1 MMTKGFSTSFE
12 KKSFLEIYNEIK
24 TNLLLIESNYQ
35 LSNYR
40 DTNFIVSNEV
50 LINFIDKKKKQFYHQ
65 NNLNQWVEFLSLGAE
80 HYFEQKPLV
89 YVGLKNQ
96 NPEKYQI
103 ILEKN
108 NQQAFNYWQR
118 IINLDLEFLLKS
130 KKKENYTHYTP
141 VFKAK
146 ILFKAFKMHRYGF
159 QVKLISA
166 KDFYRI
172 YETYEPF
179 FKKKMRYGTDWRKN
193 LFLYAYQN
201 NKKALFK
208 QLSDDQSF
216 VKNEFYYK
224 TLFNLMRFKESK
236 DKQQQYTAFKKI
248 ITDTKTEDTFNA
260 SLSDKYYNLA
270 NEAAYHLHENFKTRS
285 FLLLSDNENDLYQAI
300 DFYNKAIELG
310 ENIHESLYNKGL
322 IYIKLGEYIK
332 GGFYLKEALAKRT
345 HYKVLYALGLNYMK
359 FRNYKEA
366 YLFLKEAS
374 YHKKTPQ
381 LYNNLAI
388 CRLKANTSA
397 NFFSSNDLTPLEY
410 INLAIEMD
418 QRNFIFYKTK
428 ALVYKAK
435 KDDKKHRQFMSK
447 ARQVLNLIGKDDY
460 AFFQKQQMLISTN
473 KIPKIL
479 STEIKKIKNTL
490 KKK

>member
-1 MMTKGFSTSFE
+1 MMTKGFSKPLE
-12 KKSFLEIYNEIK
+12 RKSFLEVYNEIK
-24 TNLLLIESNYQ
+24 TNLFLMESNYQ

-65 NNLNQWVEFLSLGAE
+65 NNLKRWVEFLSLGAE

-89 YVGLKNQ
+89 SVGLKNK
-96 NPEKYQI
+96 NPEEYRV

-118 IINLDLEFLLKS
+118 IIKLDLKFLLKS
-130 KKKENYTHYTP
+130 KKQKNYAYHTP
-141 VFKAK
+141 VFEAK

-166 KDFYRI
+166 KDFYDI
-172 YETYEPF
+172 YQTYEPF
-179 FKKKMRYGTDWRKN
+179 FKQKLRYGIQWRKN
-193 LFLYAYQN
+193 LFLYAYEN
-201 NKKALFK
+201 NKKTLFK
-208 QLSDDQSF
+208 QLSEDQSF

-224 TLFNLMRFKESK
+224 TLFNLMRLKESK
-236 DKQQQYTAFKKI
+236 NDQQQYTSLKKI
-248 ITDTKTEDTFNA
+248 ITDIKTEESINA
-260 SLSDKYYNLA
+260 NLGDKYYNLA
-270 NEAAYHLHENFKTRS
+270 NEAAYNTHENFTTRS
-285 FLLLSDNENDLYQAI
+285 FLLLSDNGNDLYQAI

-310 ENIHESLYNKGL
+310 KNVHESLYNKGL
-322 IYIKLGEYIK
+322 IYIKLGEFIK

-359 FRNYKEA
+359 FKNYKEA

-388 CRLKANTSA
+388 CRLKASSPA
-397 NFFSSNDLTPLEY
+397 AFFSSDDLRPLEY
-410 INLAIEMD
+410 INLAIKMD
-418 QRNFIFYKTK
+418 QKNFILYKTK

-435 KDDKKHRQFMSK
+435 KDDKKYKQFMLK
-447 ARQVLNLIGKDDY
+447 ARNVLSLIGKDDY
-460 AFFQKQQMLISTN
+460 ALFQKQQMLISTN
-473 KIPKIL
+473 EIPKIL
-479 STEIKKIKNTL
+479 SAEIKKIKNTL